1 MRATFRGVSRLPH
14 EEPAADRHARRVL
27 ACSAWLVVCSACA
40 QTKPDTTQ
48 REPSDVHAVP
58 AAPSAALSVSSAS
71 ASASAALPALA
82 SPQPAA
88 NRDSASD
95 AGAPPA
101 EAGPRVYART
111 RYVWIRPEPDASK
124 EWIGYLWTGGSV
136 ALKTGKPV
144 YGPGCMEWYAIE
156 PRGYVCVDGNRATL
170 NGDDPV
176 YRAVLPY
183 APKLNSPWPHQYGE
197 SLGLESEMLL
207 AGSPLTFPALPLAIH
222 EPRSRLLRR
231 STVAY
236 SAEASVNG
244 HDFLLSADYQW
255 VPKASV
261 TPYPVVKFQGVKL
274 GQDAALPLAFFKAN
288 DRPAYTRAPNGELT
302 LASETFARLSYVELT
317 EERASVGQDVFLRT
331 KRDNLWV
338 KASDCVLPTPQSLTP
353 WGAPVGSPDI
363 TNNAPKGRATW
374 LEVAVNAGY
383 LIAYEGT
390 KPVFTTLISPGRG
403 GSANPGEDPIPRA
416 LTPTGTFPVSGKF
429 ATATMV
435 APGDFVH
442 SDVPWT
448 QNFSGPHAL
457 HTAYWHDSW
466 GELKS
471 GGCVNL
477 SPIDGKAMFE
487 FTEPALPPG
496 WHGVRWL
503 PWLGPST
510 LIVVH
515 R

>member
-1 MRATFRGVSRLPH
+1 MAPAQSKRVSSTPSASLAVPHAAAPAVSASTVRA
-14 EEPAADRHARRVL
+14 
-27 ACSAWLVVCSACA
+27 
-40 QTKPDTTQ
+40 
-48 REPSDVHAVP
+48 PSSAVP
-58 AAPSAALSVSSAS
+58 AVEA
-71 ASASAALPALA
+71 ASAA
-82 SPQPAA
+82 
-88 NRDSASD
+88 SA
-95 AGAPPA
+95 
-101 EAGPRVYART
+101 AGPRVYART

-136 ALKTGKPV
+136 ALKSAKPV
-144 YGPGCMEWYAIE
+144 FGPGCMEWYAIE

-170 NGDDPV
+170 NADDPV

-183 APKLNSPWPHQYGE
+183 APNLASPWPHLYGE
-197 SLGLESEMLL
+197 SLGLKMAMVLPD
-207 AGSPLTFPALPLAIH
+207 SPLALPALPQAIH
-222 EPRSRLLRR
+222 EPRSELHRR

-236 SAEASVNG
+236 SREVSVNG
-244 HDFLLSADYQW
+244 QDLLLSADYQW

-274 GQDAALPLAFFKAN
+274 GTDAQLPLAFFKAK
-288 DRPAYTRAPNGELT
+288 DRPAYTRAANGEFSVAT
-302 LASETFARLSYVELT
+302 ETFTRLSFVELT
-317 EERASVGQDVFLRT
+317 GDHEAAGKERFLRT
-331 KRDNLWV
+331 KRGELWL
-338 KASDCVLPTPQSLTP
+338 KESDAVLPVSQASTP
-353 WGAPVGSPDI
+353 WGAVVGAED
-363 TNNAPKGRATW
+363 TTGKAPKGRGTW
-374 LEVAVNAGY
+374 LEVAVTAGY

-403 GSANPGEDPIPRA
+403 GFARPGEDPIEHA

-429 ATATMV
+429 ATATME
-435 APGDFVH
+435 APGELIH

-457 HTAYWHDSW
+457 HTAYWHDGW
-466 GELKS
+466 GEFKS

-477 SPIDGKAMFE
+477 SPIDGRAMFE

-510 LIVVH
+510 LVVVH

>member
-1 MRATFRGVSRLPH
+1 VLFGGCAT
-14 EEPAADRHARRVL
+14 A
-27 ACSAWLVVCSACA
+27 
-40 QTKPDTTQ
+40 KPDTTQ
-48 REPSDVHAVP
+48 RQAPTSASVLIP
-58 AAPSAALSVSSAS
+58 TAAPTSSVVVAS
-71 ASASAALPALA
+71 ASASSASSALPELA
-82 SPQPAA
+82 VT
-88 NRDSASD
+88 
-95 AGAPPA
+95 PPA
-101 EAGPRVYART
+101 VEPEPRVYART

-136 ALKTGKPV
+136 ALKSSKPV
-144 YGPGCMEWYAIE
+144 YGPGCMNWYAIE

-170 NGDDPV
+170 DANDPV

-183 APKLNSPWPHQYGE
+183 APNLSSAWPHQYGE
-197 SLGLESEMLL
+197 SLGLDSVYTL
-207 AGSPLTFPALPLAIH
+207 AGSPISFPTLPLAIH
-222 EPRSRLLRR
+222 EPRSQLHRR

-236 SAEASVNG
+236 SSEVSING

-261 TPYPVVKFQGVKL
+261 TPYPTVKFQGLKL
-274 GQDAALPLAFFKAN
+274 GQDAKLPLAFFKAK
-288 DRPAYTRAPNGELT
+288 DRPAYARAANGEFT
-302 LASETFARLSYVELT
+302 LASATFARLSFVELT
-317 EERASVGQDVFLRT
+317 GEREAVAKDHFLHT
-331 KRDNLWV
+331 KRDDLWV
-338 KASDCVLPTPQSLTP
+338 KEVDAVLPVPQPKTP
-353 WGAPVGSPDI
+353 WGATVGEADT
-363 TNNAPKGRATW
+363 TNVAPKGRGTW
-374 LEVAVNAGY
+374 IEVAVTAGY

-390 KPVFTTLISPGRG
+390 QPVFTTLISPGRG
-403 GSANPGEDPIPRA
+403 GFARPGEDPIEHA
-416 LTPTGTFPVSGKF
+416 LTPTGTFPISGKF
-429 ATATMV
+429 ATATME
-435 APGDFVH
+435 APGEFIH

-466 GELKS
+466 GEFKS

-477 SPIDGKAMFE
+477 SPIDGRAMFE

-510 LIVVH
+510 LVVVH

>member
-1 MRATFRGVSRLPH
+1 MRATFPAVRRDCSSFSSSWPILLCALATACARSQP
-14 EEPAADRHARRVL
+14 EPAKNELRTAA
-27 ACSAWLVVCSACA
+27 SATLPLPP
-40 QTKPDTTQ
+40 T
-48 REPSDVHAVP
+48 
-58 AAPSAALSVSSAS
+58 AASAAVSAS
-71 ASASAALPALA
+71 ASADLPSGIAPTVEATTAAPA
-82 SPQPAA
+82 Q
-88 NRDSASD
+88 
-95 AGAPPA
+95 
-101 EAGPRVYART
+101 GPRVYART

-136 ALKTGKPV
+136 ALKSPKPV
-144 YGPGCMEWYAIE
+144 FGPGCMEWYAIE

-170 NGDDPV
+170 DADDSV
-176 YRAVLPY
+176 YRAVLPF
-183 APKLNSPWPHQYGE
+183 APNLASPWPHLYGE
-197 SLGLESEMLL
+197 SQGLKMEM
-207 AGSPLTFPALPLAIH
+207 AMQGSPLDLPTLPLAIH
-222 EPRSRLLRR
+222 EPRNELHRR

-236 SAEASVNG
+236 SREVSVGG
-244 HDFLLSADYQW
+244 HDFLLSADYQY

-261 TPYPVVKFQGVKL
+261 TPYPQVKFQGVTL
-274 GQDAALPLAFFKAN
+274 GRDATLPLAFFKAK
-288 DRPAYTRAPNGELT
+288 DRPAYTRSASGEFK
-302 LASETFARLSYVELT
+302 LASDTFTRLSFVELT
-317 EERASVGQDVFLRT
+317 GEREVAGKDHFLRT
-331 KRDNLWV
+331 KRAELWLNE
-338 KASDCVLPTPQSLTP
+338 SDAVLPVPQSKTP
-353 WGAPVGSPDI
+353 WGAPVGAED
-363 TNNAPKGRATW
+363 TTGKAPKGRGTW
-374 LEVAVNAGY
+374 LEVAVTAGF

-390 KPVFTTLISPGRG
+390 KPVFATLISPGRG
-403 GSANPGEDPIPRA
+403 GFARPGEDPIKHA

-429 ATATMV
+429 ATATME
-435 APGDFVH
+435 APGEFIH

-477 SPIDGKAMFE
+477 SPIDGRTMFE

-510 LIVVH
+510 LVVVH

>member
-1 MRATFRGVSRLPH
+1 MT
-14 EEPAADRHARRVL
+14 
-27 ACSAWLVVCSACA
+27 
-40 QTKPDTTQ
+40 
-48 REPSDVHAVP
+48 AVP
-58 AAPSAALSVSSAS
+58 ARANPAPI
-71 ASASAALPALA
+71 SASAAAISTASAAPNPPDPALLV
-82 SPQPAA
+82 PETKVAA
-88 NRDSASD
+88 
-95 AGAPPA
+95 
-101 EAGPRVYART
+101 RVYART
-111 RYVWIRPEPDASK
+111 RYVWIRPEPDAQR

-136 ALKTGKPV
+136 ALRSPKPV
-144 YGPGCMEWYAIE
+144 FGPGCMNWYAVE

-170 NGDDPV
+170 DANDAV

-183 APKLNSPWPHQYGE
+183 APDLSSPWPHRYGE
-197 SLGLESEMLL
+197 SLGLTSEVALS
-207 AGSPLTFPALPLAIH
+207 GSPLIFPPLPNAIH
-222 EPRSRLLRR
+222 EPRNQLHRR

-236 SAEASVNG
+236 SREVNVDG

-255 VPKASV
+255 LPKASV
-261 TPYPVVKFQGVKL
+261 TPYPVVKFQGLKL
-274 GQDAALPLAFFKAN
+274 GQGQDAQLPLAFFRSK
-288 DRPAYTRAPNGELT
+288 DRAAYTRAATGEFA
-302 LASETFARLSYVELT
+302 LASEVFSRLSFVELSG
-317 EERASVGQDVFLRT
+317 EQQLVGKDRFLRT
-331 KRDNLWV
+331 KRADLWL
-338 KASDCVLPTPQSLTP
+338 KESDAVLPIPQSKTP
-353 WGAPVGSPDI
+353 WGAEVGAEDK
-363 TNNAPKGRATW
+363 TGNAPKGRGTW
-374 LEVAVNAGY
+374 LEVAVTAGY

-403 GSANPGEDPIPRA
+403 GFAKPGEDPIEHA

-429 ATATMV
+429 ATATME
-435 APGDFVH
+435 APGELIH

-466 GELKS
+466 GEFKS

-477 SPIDGKAMFE
+477 SPIDGRTIFE

-510 LIVVH
+510 LVVVH

>member
-1 MRATFRGVSRLPH
+1 MRYRSAVTPPSTKAQQGVPFALFCLLCSTECATS
-14 EEPAADRHARRVL
+14 
-27 ACSAWLVVCSACA
+27 
-40 QTKPDTTQ
+40 KPDTAQ
-48 REPSDVHAVP
+48 RQVP
-58 AAPSAALSVSSAS
+58 QVVSVATAPIASAAAFASLPSAAPA
-71 ASASAALPALA
+71 ASAA
-82 SPQPAA
+82 
-88 NRDSASD
+88 
-95 AGAPPA
+95 APPA
-101 EAGPRVYART
+101 LDQPARAPEATSGARVYART

-136 ALKTGKPV
+136 ALKSTKPV
-144 YGPGCMEWYAIE
+144 FGPGCVNWYAVE

-170 NGDDPV
+170 DENDAV

-183 APKLNSPWPHQYGE
+183 APNLSSPWPHQYGE
-197 SLGLESEMLL
+197 SLGLTSETSLV
-207 AGSPLTFPALPLAIH
+207 GSPLSFPPFPNAIH
-222 EPRSRLLRR
+222 EPRNQLHRR
-231 STVAY
+231 STVAF
-236 SAEASVNG
+236 SREVSVDG

-255 VPKASV
+255 LPKASV

-274 GQDAALPLAFFKAN
+274 GRDAQLPLAFFRTK
-288 DRPAYTRAPNGELT
+288 DRPAYTRAANGEFS
-302 LASETFARLSYVELT
+302 ASGESFARLSFVELSG
-317 EERASVGQDVFLRT
+317 ERELVGKERYLRT
-331 KRDNLWV
+331 KRAELWL
-338 KASDCVLPTPQSLTP
+338 KESDAVLPIPQSKTP
-353 WGAPVGSPDI
+353 WGADVGTED
-363 TNNAPKGRATW
+363 TTGHAPKGRASW
-374 LEVAVNAGY
+374 LEVAVMAGY

-390 KPVFTTLISPGRG
+390 KPVFATLISPGRG
-403 GSANPGEDPIPRA
+403 GFAKPGEDPIERA

-429 ATATMV
+429 ATATME
-435 APGDFVH
+435 APGELIH

-466 GELKS
+466 GEFKS

-477 SPIDGKAMFE
+477 SPIDGRSLFE

-510 LIVVH
+510 LVVVH

>member
-1 MRATFRGVSRLPH
+1 MFTLCIACV
-14 EEPAADRHARRVL
+14 
-27 ACSAWLVVCSACA
+27 ACSHS
-40 QTKPDTTQ
+40 KPDSTR
-48 REPSDVHAVP
+48 REPSAVRTSTRTATSSAQPLSTALTP
-58 AAPSAALSVSSAS
+58 AASAEQ
-71 ASASAALPALA
+71 ALPEPSQAREA
-82 SPQPAA
+82 
-88 NRDSASD
+88 
-95 AGAPPA
+95 AGAAPA
-101 EAGPRVYART
+101 SGPRVYART

-136 ALKTGKPV
+136 ALKRSKPV

-170 NGDDPV
+170 DANDPV

-183 APKLNSPWPHQYGE
+183 APQLDSPWPHQYGE
-197 SLGLESEMLL
+197 SLGLASVTTL
-207 AGSPLTFPALPLAIH
+207 AGSPLSFPPLPLAIH

-236 SAEASVNG
+236 SKEVSANG
-244 HDFLLSADYQW
+244 HDFLLSADFQW
-255 VPKASV
+255 VPKANV
-261 TPYPVVKFQGVKL
+261 TPYPVVKFQGVTL
-274 GQDAALPLAFFKAN
+274 GRDADLPLAFFKAK
-288 DRPAYTRAPNGELT
+288 DRPAYTRAPSGEFL
-302 LASETFARLSYVELT
+302 LSSETFTRLGFVALT
-317 EERASVGQDVFLRT
+317 NERAVLAKDVFLRT
-331 KRDNLWV
+331 KRGELWV
-338 KASDCVLPTPQSLTP
+338 KEADCVLPKPQTNTP
-353 WGAPVGSPDI
+353 WGATVGAPD
-363 TNNAPKGRATW
+363 TTKNAPKGRATW
-374 LEVAVNAGY
+374 IEVAVTAGY

-403 GSANPGEDPIPRA
+403 GYAKPGEDPIEHA
-416 LTPTGTFPVSGKF
+416 LTPTGTFPISGKF
-429 ATATMV
+429 ATATME
-435 APGDFVH
+435 APGEFIH

-466 GELKS
+466 GEFKS

-477 SPIDGKAMFE
+477 SPIDGKRLFE

-503 PWLGPST
+503 PWLGAST
-510 LIVVH
+510 LVVVH

>member
-1 MRATFRGVSRLPH
+1 MASVP
-14 EEPAADRHARRVL
+14 VL
-27 ACSAWLVVCSACA
+27 ALTPQGALSTS
-40 QTKPDTTQ
+40 
-48 REPSDVHAVP
+48 
-58 AAPSAALSVSSAS
+58 AAPSAGAPAAAPEAAAS
-71 ASASAALPALA
+71 APATA
-82 SPQPAA
+82 
-88 NRDSASD
+88 
-95 AGAPPA
+95 
-101 EAGPRVYART
+101 RVYART

-136 ALKTGKPV
+136 ALRSVKPV
-144 YGPGCMEWYAIE
+144 FGPGCMNWYAIE

-170 NGDDPV
+170 DANDAV

-183 APKLNSPWPHQYGE
+183 APNLSSPWPHQYGE
-197 SLGLESEMLL
+197 SLGLTSEVALS
-207 AGSPLTFPALPLAIH
+207 GSPLSFPPLPNAIH
-222 EPRSRLLRR
+222 EPRNQLHRR

-236 SAEASVNG
+236 SREVNVDG

-255 VPKASV
+255 LPKASV
-261 TPYPVVKFQGVKL
+261 TPYPVVKFQGLKL
-274 GQDAALPLAFFKAN
+274 GQDAQLPLAFFRAK
-288 DRPAYTRAPNGELT
+288 DRPAYTRDANGEFVA
-302 LASETFARLSYVELT
+302 ASETFPRLSFVELSG
-317 EERASVGQDVFLRT
+317 EQQVVGKERFLRT
-331 KRDNLWV
+331 KRADLWL
-338 KASDCVLPTPQSLTP
+338 KASDAVLPMPQPKTP
-353 WGAPVGSPDI
+353 WGADVGAEDTTGI
-363 TNNAPKGRATW
+363 APKGRATW
-374 LEVAVNAGY
+374 LEVAVTAGY

-403 GSANPGEDPIPRA
+403 GFAKPGEDPIEHA

-429 ATATMV
+429 ATATME
-435 APGDFVH
+435 APGELIH

-466 GELKS
+466 GEFKS

-477 SPIDGKAMFE
+477 SPIDGRTLFE

-510 LIVVH
+510 LVVVH

>member
-1 MRATFRGVSRLPH
+1 VIRARLSSSTARRGLARGVLPLC
-14 EEPAADRHARRVL
+14 L
-27 ACSAWLVVCSACA
+27 ACSACA
-40 QTKPDTTQ
+40 QSKPEATP
-48 REPSDVHAVP
+48 REPS
-58 AAPSAALSVSSAS
+58 
-71 ASASAALPALA
+71 PALA
-82 SPQPAA
+82 SGTSAVPVAVVAGSTSAMTAA
-88 NRDSASD
+88 SGSAVTPSSS
-95 AGAPPA
+95 APSTEAAHADTAA
-101 EAGPRVYART
+101 EQTAPRVYART

-136 ALKTGKPV
+136 ALKSKKPV
-144 YGPGCMEWYAIE
+144 YGPGCMQWYAIE

-170 NGDDPV
+170 DGNDAV

-183 APKLNSPWPHQYGE
+183 APDLSSPWPHRYGE
-197 SLGLESEMLL
+197 SLGLESETVL

-222 EPRSRLLRR
+222 EPRNRLLRR

-236 SAEASVNG
+236 STEVSANG

-261 TPYPVVKFQGVKL
+261 TPYPVVKFQGVQL
-274 GQDAALPLAFFKAN
+274 GRDAQLPLAFFKAK
-288 DRPAYTRAPNGELT
+288 DRPAYTRAPNGEFAGT
-302 LASETFARLSYVELT
+302 TETFTRLSFVELT
-317 EERASVGQDVFLRT
+317 GERAGAGNDAFLRT
-331 KRDNLWV
+331 KRGDLWIKEADAV
-338 KASDCVLPTPQSLTP
+338 VPTPQALTP
-353 WGAPVGSPDI
+353 WGAAVGAADS

-374 LEVAVNAGY
+374 VEVAVSAGY

-403 GSANPGEDPIPRA
+403 GFAKPGEDPIEHA
-416 LTPTGTFPVSGKF
+416 LTPTGTFPISGKF
-429 ATATMV
+429 ATATME
-435 APGDFVH
+435 APGEFIH

-477 SPIDGKAMFE
+477 SPIDGKTLFE

-510 LIVVH
+510 LVVVH

>member
-1 MRATFRGVSRLPH
+1 MHSRKDCFLG
-14 EEPAADRHARRVL
+14 L
-27 ACSAWLVVCSACA
+27 ILGSAWLAACTKVSARP
-40 QTKPDTTQ
+40 KPDE
-48 REPSDVHAVP
+48 RVSAP
-58 AAPSAALSVSSAS
+58 ASALPASCVTSAALSAIDSPTSAPSTS
-71 ASASAALPALA
+71 ATPAQSAAVPDIAVRD
-82 SPQPAA
+82 AA
-88 NRDSASD
+88 T
-95 AGAPPA
+95 
-101 EAGPRVYART
+101 EARPSGPRVYART

-124 EWIGYLWTGGSV
+124 QWIGYLWTGGSV
-136 ALKTGKPV
+136 ALKSAKPV

-170 NGDDPV
+170 DANDPV

-183 APKLNSPWPHQYGE
+183 APNLESPWPHQYGE
-197 SLGLESEMLL
+197 SLGLTSEAALS
-207 AGSPLTFPALPLAIH
+207 GTPIDFPTLPLAIH
-222 EPRSRLLRR
+222 EPRNQLHRR

-236 SAEASVNG
+236 SREVSVSG

-255 VPKASV
+255 LPKASV
-261 TPYPVVKFQGVKL
+261 TPYPVVKFQGLKL
-274 GQDAALPLAFFKAN
+274 GQDATLPLAFFKAK
-288 DRPAYTRAPNGELT
+288 DRPAYTRTANGEFS
-302 LASETFARLSYVELT
+302 LALETFARLSFVELSA
-317 EERASVGQDVFLRT
+317 EHEQVGKDRFLRT
-331 KRDNLWV
+331 KRGELWL
-338 KASDCVLPTPQSLTP
+338 KESDAVLPIPQPLTP
-353 WGAPVGSPDI
+353 WGAAVGAEDH
-363 TNNAPKGRATW
+363 TGNAPKGRATW

-403 GSANPGEDPIPRA
+403 GFAKPGEDPIEHA

-429 ATATMV
+429 ATATME
-435 APGDFVH
+435 APGELIH

-466 GELKS
+466 GEFKS

-477 SPIDGKAMFE
+477 SPIDGRTLFE

-503 PWLGPST
+503 PWLGPAT
-510 LIVVH
+510 LVVIH